1 MLTGLRASFLPGGGA
16 LFILVSVGAKVFSAD
31 DPYASV
37 RQEDWSHQLI
47 LGDFYQR
54 GEEEECRFFEDR
66 IRRDSDDTY
75 SLNAL
80 VDIYLRKLRQT
91 GDLGWLD
98 RASETVRR
106 SLASLPAVAN
116 VQAIMLQARV
126 ETEFHHFAKARDL
139 AEEFL
144 KQQPADP
151 AGLEVLGDA
160 LLELGDYT
168 EAAGAF
174 EKLRALFAEEELPAE
189 VDTRLAHLAW
199 IRGDEGAAVEDYSR
213 AIARARSMP
222 SGFVEMQ
229 AFCLVQLGQLSFER
243 GAWAHA
249 WECYTQALAIL
260 PSYYPAFDHL
270 AELAAA
276 EGRFSIAIDLYKQ
289 LIMRVD
295 RPEFDQM
302 LADLLIYLQ
311 RYGEAK
317 PWIDAAERSYSASV
331 DRGLIYNNHNL
342 VSFYCDTDLKPEAA
356 VQVARRDLENVH
368 TIFAYA
374 GMGWALYRQ
383 GDYQGAA
390 QAFDRALVFQTPSA
404 HLYYEAGTAYFRAG
418 QLVKGRDCLQRAYAL
433 DPRFSNF
440 HVHR

>member
-1 MLTGLRASFLPGGGA
+1 VLTGLRASFLVGGA
-16 LFILVSVGAKVFSAD
+16 IFILVSFGAKVFGAEDS
-31 DPYASV
+31 YASV

-54 GEEEECRFFEDR
+54 GEEEEHRFFEDR
-66 IRRDSDDTY
+66 TRRDSDDTY

-80 VDIYLRKLRQT
+80 ADIYLRKLRKT
-91 GDLGWLD
+91 GSLGWLD
-98 RASETVRR
+98 RASEAVRC
-106 SLASLPAVAN
+106 SLASLPAAAN

-126 ETEFHHFAKARDL
+126 EAELHHFAKARNL

-168 EAAGAF
+168 EAAGAY
-174 EKLRALFAEEELPAE
+174 EKLRALFAQEELPAE
-189 VDTRLAHLAW
+189 VDTRLAYLAW

-213 AIARARSMP
+213 ALARARSMP

-260 PSYYPAFDHL
+260 PSYYPAFEHL

-276 EGRFSIAIDLYKQ
+276 EGRFPIAIDLYKQ

-317 PWIDAAERSYSASV
+317 PWIDAAEQSYSASV
-331 DRGLIYNNHNL
+331 DRGLVYNNHNL
-342 VSFYCDTDLKPEAA
+342 VSFYCDTDPKPEAA

-368 TIFAYA
+368 SIFAYA
-374 GMGWALYRQ
+374 GLGWALYRQ

-404 HLYYEAGTAYFRAG
+404 HLYYEAGTAYFRVG
-418 QLVKGRDCLQRAYAL
+418 ELVKGRDCLQRAYAL
-433 DPRFSNF
+433 NPRFSNF

>member
-1 MLTGLRASFLPGGGA
+1 
-16 LFILVSVGAKVFSAD
+16 

-37 RQEDWSHQLI
+37 RQENWSHQLI
-47 LGDFYQR
+47 LGNFYQR

-213 AIARARSMP
+213 AIARPNKSQDRITTRIENV
-222 SGFVEMQ
+222 VEIRASLPDRLYSEISWLRGHFSQ
-229 AFCLVQLGQLSFER
+229 FCYFLGDGPNF
-243 GAWAHA
+243 
-249 WECYTQALAIL
+249 CT
-260 PSYYPAFDHL
+260 
-270 AELAAA
+270 
-276 EGRFSIAIDLYKQ
+276 
-289 LIMRVD
+289 
-295 RPEFDQM
+295 
-302 LADLLIYLQ
+302 LQ
-311 RYGEAK
+311 RQSSCALEFASCEQHFPVGRGE
-317 PWIDAAERSYSASV
+317 
-331 DRGLIYNNHNL
+331 N
-342 VSFYCDTDLKPEAA
+342 
-356 VQVARRDLENVH
+356 
-368 TIFAYA
+368 
-374 GMGWALYRQ
+374 
-383 GDYQGAA
+383 
-390 QAFDRALVFQTPSA
+390 
-404 HLYYEAGTAYFRAG
+404 
-418 QLVKGRDCLQRAYAL
+418 
-433 DPRFSNF
+433 
-440 HVHR
+440 